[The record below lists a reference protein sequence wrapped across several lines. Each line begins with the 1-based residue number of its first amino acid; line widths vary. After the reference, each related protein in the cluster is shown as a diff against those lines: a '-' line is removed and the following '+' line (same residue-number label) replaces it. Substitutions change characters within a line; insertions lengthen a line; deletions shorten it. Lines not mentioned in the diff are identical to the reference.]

1 MHMRTCTCG
10 MHMRRAHA
18 HATRTRTCD
27 THMHMRHARAH
38 AACTCRQVRL
48 LYQGGVH
55 YDALELTEGA
65 RTSGPSATTASY
77 MSANDF
83 SFASSS
89 SHHRGVGAVSSGATL
104 VARGGGGGG
113 SSSSSSSSSYAVV
126 RFSLIIHRTR
136 PTPWRPRLSVPTH
149 LIRPLYAPKV
159 QEHHTVTCNAAR
171 AWSGHGP
178 VRRPRTRGPSA
189 KSCKL

>member
-1 MHMRTCTCG
+1 MCVVGG
-10 MHMRRAHA
+10 MPPPALAPPAMPYRPRSAWHS
-18 HATRTRTCD
+18 TP
-27 THMHMRHARAH
+27 ARPPPTPP
-38 AACTCRQVRL
+38 AA
-48 LYQGGVH
+48 
-55 YDALELTEGA
+55 
-65 RTSGPSATTASY
+65 TASY

-104 VARGGGGGG
+104 VARGGGGGSG